1 LQGKRIKQ
9 LHGQINHYQYGDI
22 RKGYNMRGAYFTV
35 EQVAEADRP
44 KSYCRIRKDLLAEG
58 LGVDMVD
65 PDTDEPI

>member
-1 LQGKRIKQ
+1 
-9 LHGQINHYQYGDI
+9 
-22 RKGYNMRGAYFTV
+22 MRGAYFTV